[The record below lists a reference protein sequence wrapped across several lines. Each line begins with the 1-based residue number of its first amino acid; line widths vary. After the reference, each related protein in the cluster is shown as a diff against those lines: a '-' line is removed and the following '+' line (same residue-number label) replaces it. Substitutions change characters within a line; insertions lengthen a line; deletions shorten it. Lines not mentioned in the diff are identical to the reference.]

1 MSCLRKNFTRLI
13 LLCLLIG
20 TVSAAFWS
28 SSAYASAVSG
38 NSDLFL
44 TQQETEWLSQHRILR
59 VSASTGWAPI
69 SFLDDNGKYRG
80 IAIDYLQWIEKK
92 LNLKFVYVHSDDS
105 KATQKADIIA
115 ALSNPKTNT
124 PPNFLALAKPF
135 LSSPLAIYAR
145 ETTDDIHSLEDLH
158 GKKVAVFQSRIAAQV
173 LTRDHPQIHL
183 VKTDIADEALADLVS
198 GKVEAYVGS
207 LAVVNYVIRDYGV
220 SAVKIV
226 GQTPYRSELHMAVR
240 DDMPELT
247 SILGKTLAAMSE
259 EDKNNISRKWTSI
272 TYEHATDYK
281 LLASVLGT
289 SLLVIGLV
297 FLWGWRLRSEIK
309 RRQAAEAEIERARG
323 MLQLVLDTVPIAVFW
338 QDKKRNFLGSNS
350 SFAQMMGLHSPM
362 QLVGKNYSD
371 MTSHAFSDV
380 HFEQNERAMN
390 ADHPILGTGE
400 QIKRDNGSAIWVRS
414 NRVPLHDGN
423 GVVIGLLT
431 TFEDVSKVR
440 DSQLRNV
447 AITEGT
453 LECMVTIDD
462 QGVIVDFNPAAEA
475 TFGYSKKEAI
485 GAKMGAL
492 IIPPQHRASHDAGM
506 ERFRQTGH
514 GPIFRKRIEI
524 TAMRRGGEEFPIELS
539 VVPFEESGQT
549 YFLGSIRDIS
559 ERKLLEFEQ
568 ERVTILLEETVNKL
582 KARQLAMDQHAS
594 VTIGDLDGN
603 ILYVNNKFC
612 EICQYTREELIG
624 KNHSI
629 LKSGLHDKAFYKDMW
644 DTIKAGKVWHG
655 EVINRKKNGEL
666 YWLVATISPVLG
678 ENGLPIQYISVRTDI
693 TAQRKTE
700 IELDLARAREL
711 AIGSQIQ
718 RTLLFG
724 NVPSAVGK
732 AAIDVHT
739 EPSMGVDG
747 DFYEFFGHGPD
758 MFDIAIG
765 DVMGKGIPAA
775 LIGAAVKQQLNR
787 VMTEEL
793 ANHVKKDQLP
803 EPQKII
809 NALHLNLTPQLIT
822 LERFVTMAYVR
833 CDLAQKKITIVDAGH
848 TQAIIS
854 GKRGVD
860 FIHGDNLP
868 LGVLADEVYAQ
879 HQVEYAEGDL
889 LFLYSDGV
897 TEAKSPEGEYFGE
910 ERLSALIRLMHEA
923 GIPAS
928 IFGQAIRQRV
938 RQFEQME
945 SPSDDRTLAVLQFD
959 RLNPTTPHSMQFDLA
974 WNMNQLQRLRQ
985 EIRAISHAGG
995 FDEETRDGLMIASF
1009 EVATN
1014 VLRHASQPLEDAT
1027 LHCQLQADDACLTLT
1042 MYYVGELFEPSD
1054 FSPDFSGNSD
1064 GGFGLYI
1071 IKNSVDEVIYDAPVD
1086 GVCRIMLKKNKAGYD
1101 RGVTAT
1107 LH

>member
-1 MSCLRKNFTRLI
+1 MSYQRDHLRL
-13 LLCLLIG
+13 LLCLLVG
-20 TVSAAFWS
+20 TVLTALWS
-28 SSAYASAVSG
+28 PLAYSSAVSSH
-38 NSDLFL
+38 SDLSL

-80 IAIDYLQWIEKK
+80 IAIDHLAWIEKK
-92 LNLKFVYVHSDDS
+92 LHVKFVYVHADEN
-105 KATQKADIIA
+105 KTNQRVDIIA
-115 ALSNPKTNT
+115 ALSAPQVNT
-124 PPNFLALAKPF
+124 PPQFVALAKPYI
-135 LSSPLAIYAR
+135 SSPLAIYAR
-145 ETTDDIHSLEDLH
+145 ETSSNIHSLEDLH
-158 GKKVAVFQSRIAAQV
+158 GKKVAVFQSRIASQV
-173 LTRDHPQIHL
+173 LKRDHPQIHL
-183 VKTDIADEALADLVS
+183 VKTDIADEALADVVS
-198 GKVEAYVGS
+198 GKVDAYVGS
-207 LAVVNYVIRDYGV
+207 VAVVNYVIRDFGV
-220 SAVKIV
+220 NAVKIA
-226 GQTPYRSELHMAVR
+226 GNTPYRSELHMAVR
-240 DDMPELT
+240 EDMPELA
-247 SILGKTLAAMSE
+247 SILSKTLAAMSD
-259 EDKNNISRKWTSI
+259 EDKNSISRRWTSI
-272 TYEHATDYK
+272 TYEHATDYQ
-281 LLASVLGT
+281 LLAWVSGI
-289 SLLVIGLV
+289 SLFVISMIL
-297 FLWGWRLRSEIK
+297 LWGWRLRREIT
-309 RRQAAEAEIERARG
+309 RRQAAEAEIERAHG
-323 MLQLVLDTVPIAVFW
+323 MLQLVLDTVPIAVLW
-338 QDKKRNFLGSNS
+338 QDKQRHFLGSNI
-350 SFAQMMGLHSPM
+350 SFAQMVGLRSPR
-362 QLVGKNYSD
+362 QLMGKNYSD
-371 MTSHAFSDV
+371 ITDHTFSDA

-390 ADHPILGTGE
+390 ADQSILGVGE
-400 QIKRDNGSAIWVRS
+400 QIKRENGSVIWVRS
-414 NRVPLHDGN
+414 NRVPLHDEN
-423 GVVIGLLT
+423 GVVVGLLT

-453 LECMVTIDD
+453 LECLITIDD
-462 QGVIVDFNPAAEA
+462 QGIIVDFNPASEA

-485 GAKMGAL
+485 GQKMGEL
-492 IIPPQHRASHDAGM
+492 IIPPQHRAAHDHGIAHFH
-506 ERFRQTGH
+506 RTGH
-514 GPIFRKRIEI
+514 GPILRKRIEI
-524 TAMRRGGEEFPIELS
+524 TAIRKSGEEFPIELS

-559 ERKLLEFEQ
+559 ERKLLEYEQ

-629 LKSGLHDKAFYKDMW
+629 LKSGLHDQAFYKDMW

-655 EVINRKKNGEL
+655 EIINRKKNGEL

-678 ENGLPIQYISVRTDI
+678 ENGLPVQYISVRTDI

-724 NVPSAVGK
+724 NVPPFMGGTV
-732 AAIDVHT
+732 IDVHT

-747 DFYEFFGHGPD
+747 DFYEFLGHGPEV
-758 MFDIAIG
+758 FDIAIG

-793 ANHVKKDQLP
+793 ASHAHKDQLP
-803 EPQKII
+803 EPQTII
-809 NALHLNLTPQLIT
+809 NALHLNLTPQLIR
-822 LERFVTMAYVR
+822 LERFVTMAYIR
-833 CDLAQKKITIVDAGH
+833 CNLLQKQITIVDAGH

-854 GKRGVD
+854 SKHGVD

-868 LGVLADEVYAQ
+868 LGVLAEECYAQ
-879 HQVEYAEGDL
+879 RQVDYAEGDL

-910 ERLSALIRLMHEA
+910 ERLGELIRLMHKA
-923 GIPAS
+923 DIPAS
-928 IFGQAIRQRV
+928 IFGQAIRKQV
-938 RQFEQME
+938 RQFEQMD
-945 SPSDDRTLAVLQFD
+945 SPSDDRTLVVLQFD
-959 RLNPTTPHSMQFDLA
+959 RLKPAALPSIQFDLS
-974 WNMNQLQRLRQ
+974 WDMKQLQRLRQ
-985 EIRAISHAGG
+985 EIRAVSQVIG
-995 FDEETRDGLMIASF
+995 FDEDARDSMIIASF

-1014 VLRHASQPLEDAT
+1014 VLRHADQVLEDAT
-1027 LHCQLQADDACLTLT
+1027 LHCHLEAYEHSLSLT
-1042 MYYVGELFEPSD
+1042 MYYVGELFQPSD
-1054 FSPDFSGNSD
+1054 FSPDFSGNSE

-1071 IKNSVDEVIYDAPVD
+1071 IENSVDEVRYDAPVN
-1086 GVCRIMLKKNKAGYD
+1086 GVCRITLKKHNPGHD
-1101 RGVTAT
+1101 QGVPAT